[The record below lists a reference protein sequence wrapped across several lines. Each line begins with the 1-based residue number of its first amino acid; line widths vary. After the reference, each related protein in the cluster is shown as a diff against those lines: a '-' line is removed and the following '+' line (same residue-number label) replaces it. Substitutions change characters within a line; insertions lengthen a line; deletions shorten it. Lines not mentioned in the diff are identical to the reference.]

1 MDNKGINWKQFLVTL
16 LGTSIGV
23 ALTFTLN
30 GMRESHRK
38 ERAQRLTAV
47 MIIHDIDNTVKTLER
62 IKKQEELQ
70 STKALLWR
78 DQPDSLMK
86 APYDSVDAVLS
97 WLFNDGQEYHFD
109 DSKERIFHSSQDSW
123 QNLGSVKFID
133 NVQSF
138 FHDRQQLQDY
148 MNKDE
153 LFAYPVSQKE
163 FREYSFEQYSI
174 QKKIN
179 SLDDMDQMVRTY
191 LKEKLSDR
199 QVLFFLDASSS
210 RLSFYE
216 QHIDAWTRLNDE
228 NKFLIGITDQ
238 EMDAYINSIT
248 QTGVA
253 VKADKLRGTWKI
265 AQAQNN
271 TSTYYEFEK
280 DSVFTMKRI
289 RSYRWNAKYGSG
301 LYKERVK
308 ISGIWKLKGDS
319 LTVVQNPQTADIEVD
334 VSEMVPVE
342 GKKDSLEALA
352 KQYRDETLR
361 KWQEVDEESL
371 RTTLKV
377 RMDASY
383 DKIEWTSK
391 NGNVFY
397 TVRMK

>member
-30 GMRESHRK
+30 GMRESHKK

-47 MIIHDIDNTVKTLER
+47 MVIHDIDNTVKTLER
-62 IKKQEELQ
+62 IKRQEEVQ
-70 STKALLWR
+70 SAKALLWR
-78 DQPDSLMK
+78 DQPDSLMT
-86 APYDSVDAVLS
+86 APYDSIDAVLT
-97 WLFNDGQEYHFD
+97 WLFNDGQDYRFD

-138 FHDRQQLQDY
+138 FHNRQLLQDY
-148 MNKDE
+148 INKNE

-179 SLDDMDQMVRTY
+179 SLDDMDQMVRKY

-199 QVLFFLDASSS
+199 QVMFFLDASSS

-216 QHIDAWTRLNDE
+216 QYIDAWTRLNDE

-238 EMDAYINSIT
+238 EMDDYINSIT

-253 VKADKLRGTWKI
+253 VKADKLRGTWRI

-301 LYKERVK
+301 LFKESSK

-352 KQYRDETLR
+352 KQFRDETLR
-361 KWQEVDEESL
+361 KWQELDEESL

-383 DKIEWTSK
+383 DKIEWTSQ

-397 TVRMK
+397 TARMK